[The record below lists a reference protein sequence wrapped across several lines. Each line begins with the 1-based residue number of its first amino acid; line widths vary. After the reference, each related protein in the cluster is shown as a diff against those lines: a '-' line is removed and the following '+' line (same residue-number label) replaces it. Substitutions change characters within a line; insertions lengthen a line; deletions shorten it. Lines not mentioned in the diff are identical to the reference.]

1 MQNLKEYMVNES
13 SEFSSMENNPL
24 IYTLV
29 IPKVLNGE
37 IDAVKKDEI
46 IKNVIGVTEKF
57 IKDNLDAKTIKVLKG
72 AFRPASVMDVFKLSK
87 NYRATFDNYMT
98 DFKSLVCNEETN
110 FIKALNVSKKFD
122 ELLASPEYQIY
133 KNTL

>member
-87 NYRATFDNYMT
+87 NYRTTFDNYMA

-122 ELLASPEYQIY
+122 ELLASPEFQVY

>member
-122 ELLASPEYQIY
+122 ELLASPEFQVY

>member
-37 IDAVKKDEI
+37 IDAVKKDET
-46 IKNVIGVTEKF
+46 IKNVISVTEKF

-122 ELLASPEYQIY
+122 ELLASPEYQVY

>member
-37 IDAVKKDEI
+37 IDAVKKDEA

-122 ELLASPEYQIY
+122 ELLASPEYQVY

>member
-37 IDAVKKDEI
+37 IDAVKKDEA
-46 IKNVIGVTEKF
+46 IKNVISVTEKF

-122 ELLASPEYQIY
+122 ELLASPEYQVY

>member
-87 NYRATFDNYMT
+87 NYRTTFDNYMA

-122 ELLASPEYQIY
+122 ELLASPEYQVY

>member
-37 IDAVKKDEI
+37 IDTVKKDET

-87 NYRATFDNYMT
+87 NYRATFDNYMA

-110 FIKALNVSKKFD
+110 FIKALSVSKKFD
-122 ELLASPEYQIY
+122 ELLASPEYQVY

>member
-37 IDAVKKDEI
+37 IGAVKKDET

-98 DFKSLVCNEETN
+98 DIKSLVCNEETN

-122 ELLASPEYQIY
+122 ELLASPEYQVY

>member
-37 IDAVKKDEI
+37 IDAVKKDET

-72 AFRPASVMDVFKLSK
+72 AFRPASVMDVFKLCK

-122 ELLASPEYQIY
+122 ELLASPEFQVY

>member
-37 IDAVKKDEI
+37 IEAVKKDET

-87 NYRATFDNYMT
+87 NYRATFDNYMA

-110 FIKALNVSKKFD
+110 FIKALSVSKKFD
-122 ELLASPEYQIY
+122 ELLASPEFQVY

>member
-37 IDAVKKDEI
+37 IDVIKKDEI
-46 IKNVIGVTEKF
+46 IKNVISVTEKF
-57 IKDNLDAKTIKVLKG
+57 IKDILHCRQILYPLG
-72 AFRPASVMDVFKLSK
+72 HQG
-87 NYRATFDNYMT
+87 
-98 DFKSLVCNEETN
+98 SLVYCTATDNWSN
-110 FIKALNVSKKFD
+110 HCLHI
-122 ELLASPEYQIY
+122 
-133 KNTL
+133 

>member
-37 IDAVKKDEI
+37 IGAVKKDETV
-46 IKNVIGVTEKF
+46 KNVIGVTEKF

-87 NYRATFDNYMT
+87 NYRATFDNYMA

-122 ELLASPEYQIY
+122 ELLASPEFQVY

>member
-29 IPKVLNGE
+29 IPKVLNSE
-37 IDAVKKDEI
+37 IDAIKKDEI
-46 IKNVIGVTEKF
+46 IKNVISVTEKF
-57 IKDNLDAKTIKVLKG
+57 IKDNLDVKTIKVLKN

-87 NYRATFDNYMT
+87 NYKATFDNYMT
-98 DFKSLVCNEETN
+98 DFKSVICNEETN
-110 FIKALNVSKKFD
+110 FIKAINTSKKFD
-122 ELLASPEYQIY
+122 ELLTSPEYQIY

>member
-37 IDAVKKDEI
+37 IDAVKKDETV
-46 IKNVIGVTEKF
+46 KNVIGVTEKF

-87 NYRATFDNYMT
+87 NYKATFDNYMT
-98 DFKSLVCNEETN
+98 DFKSHVCNEETN

-122 ELLASPEYQIY
+122 ELLASPEYQAY

>member
-29 IPKVLNGE
+29 IPKVLNSE
-37 IDAVKKDEI
+37 IDAVKKDET

-87 NYRATFDNYMT
+87 NYRTTFDNYMT

-122 ELLASPEYQIY
+122 ELLASPEFQVY

>member
-37 IDAVKKDEI
+37 IDAVKKDET
-46 IKNVIGVTEKF
+46 IKNVIGVAEKF

-122 ELLASPEYQIY
+122 ELLASPEFQVY

>member
-37 IDAVKKDEI
+37 IDAVKKDET

-110 FIKALNVSKKFD
+110 FIKALNVSKKFA
-122 ELLASPEYQIY
+122 EHLASPEYQVY

>member
-37 IDAVKKDEI
+37 IDAVKKDEA

-122 ELLASPEYQIY
+122 ELLASPEFQVY

>member
-37 IDAVKKDEI
+37 IDAIKKDET

-87 NYRATFDNYMT
+87 NYRATFDNYMA

-122 ELLASPEYQIY
+122 ELLASPEYQVY

>member
-29 IPKVLNGE
+29 IPKVLNSE
-37 IDAVKKDEI
+37 IDAVKKDET
-46 IKNVIGVTEKF
+46 IKNVISVTEKF

-122 ELLASPEYQIY
+122 ELLASPEFQVY

>member
-46 IKNVIGVTEKF
+46 IKNVIDVTEKF

-122 ELLASPEYQIY
+122 ELLASPEFQVY

>member
-37 IDAVKKDEI
+37 IDAVKKDET

-87 NYRATFDNYMT
+87 NYRTTFDNYMT

-122 ELLASPEYQIY
+122 ELLASPEFQVY

>member
-37 IDAVKKDEI
+37 IDAVKNDET

-122 ELLASPEYQIY
+122 ELLASPEYQVY

>member
-37 IDAVKKDEI
+37 IDAVKKDET

-57 IKDNLDAKTIKVLKG
+57 IKDNLD
-72 AFRPASVMDVFKLSK
+72 LS
-87 NYRATFDNYMT
+87 
-98 DFKSLVCNEETN
+98 L
-110 FIKALNVSKKFD
+110 IH
-122 ELLASPEYQIY
+122 I
-133 KNTL
+133 

>member
-13 SEFSSMENNPL
+13 SGFSSMENNPL

-29 IPKVLNGE
+29 IPKVLNSE
-37 IDAVKKDEI
+37 IDSVKKDET

-122 ELLASPEYQIY
+122 ELLASPEYQVY

>member
-37 IDAVKKDEI
+37 IDAVKKDET

-72 AFRPASVMDVFKLSK
+72 SFRPASVMDVFKLSK

-122 ELLASPEYQIY
+122 ELLASPEFQVY

>member
-37 IDAVKKDEI
+37 IDTVKKDET

-87 NYRATFDNYMT
+87 NYRTTFDNYMT

-122 ELLASPEYQIY
+122 ELLASPEFQVY

>member
-122 ELLASPEYQIY
+122 ELLSSPEFQVY

>member
-122 ELLASPEYQIY
+122 ELLASPEYQVY

>member
-37 IDAVKKDEI
+37 IDAVKKDET

-57 IKDNLDAKTIKVLKG
+57 IKDSLDAKTIKVLKG

-122 ELLASPEYQIY
+122 ELLASPEFQVY

>member
-37 IDAVKKDEI
+37 IDAVKKDET

-57 IKDNLDAKTIKVLKG
+57 IKDNLDAKTIKVLNG

-122 ELLASPEYQIY
+122 ELLASPEFQVY

>member
-37 IDAVKKDEI
+37 IDVIKKDEI
-46 IKNVIGVTEKF
+46 IKNVISVTEKF
-57 IKDNLDAKTIKVLKG
+57 IKDNLDPKTIKVLKG
-72 AFRPASVMDVFKLSK
+72 QFRPASVMDVFKLSK
-87 NYRATFDNYMT
+87 NYKATFDNYFA
-98 DFKSLVCNEETN
+98 DFKTVISNEETN
-110 FIKALNVSKKFD
+110 FTKCLLLDKKFD
-122 ELLASPEYQIY
+122 ELFNSPEYQLY
-133 KNTL
+133 RNTL

>member
-37 IDAVKKDEI
+37 IDAVKKDET

-57 IKDNLDAKTIKVLKG
+57 IKDNLDAKTIKVLRG

-122 ELLASPEYQIY
+122 ELLASPEFQVY